1 MQMDGDESSNIEDR
15 RGQGGFGGGGFGG
28 GGLGGGGIPIP
39 IGGGGGGL
47 VKGAI
52 GLVAFIVIAL
62 IFGADPM
69 ALLSGLAGGDTS
81 SYTAPATQNSRTAR
95 APAADAETQFV
106 SRVLKRRED
115 AGHTLFGDMR

>member
-28 GGLGGGGIPIP
+28 GGLGSGGIPIP

-47 VKGAI
+47 FKGGI

-69 ALLSGLAGGDTS
+69 ALLSGLAGGDT
-81 SYTAPATQNSRTAR
+81 
-95 APAADAETQFV
+95 
-106 SRVLKRRED
+106 
-115 AGHTLFGDMR
+115 